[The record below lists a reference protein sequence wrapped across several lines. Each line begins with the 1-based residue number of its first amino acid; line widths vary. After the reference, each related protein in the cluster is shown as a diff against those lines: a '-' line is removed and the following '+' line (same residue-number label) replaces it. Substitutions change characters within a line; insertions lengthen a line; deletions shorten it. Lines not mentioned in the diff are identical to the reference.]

1 MWFLYQ
7 RWGMNKT
14 LLEPTIELLDECR
27 SGNQLAFKEIFY
39 MYRSYAFNLI
49 YKITGPYGDHED
61 LLQEVFFQIYLSLKT
76 FHGDSSF
83 KTWFHRVVIHV
94 CTRRWRYQKAEK
106 RISAKDTVHLEAV
119 ENMVQSNEPGSLKA
133 LELKDLVE
141 QALEDLDYKLRIP
154 IVLNIYGE
162 MDLAEIA
169 SIMGIP
175 EGTVKSRLFTARK
188 QIKGFLDGIDKE

>member
-1 MWFLYQ
+1 MV
-7 RWGMNKT
+7 KT
-14 LLEPTIELLDECR
+14 ILEPTKELLEECR
-27 SGNQLAFKEIFY
+27 AGNQLAFKEIFY
-39 MYRSYAFNLI
+39 MYRSYAYNLI
-49 YKITGPYGDHED
+49 YKITGPQGDHED

-106 RISAKDTVHLEAV
+106 RISPKDTVQIDAV
-119 ENMVQSNEPGSLKA
+119 ENMVPSGEIGSLKH

-141 QALEDLDYKLRIP
+141 RAVATLDYKLRIP
-154 IVLNIYGE
+154 LVLNIYSE

-188 QIKGFLDGIDKE
+188 QMREYLDGLEK

>member
-1 MWFLYQ
+1 MV
-7 RWGMNKT
+7 KT
-14 LLEPTIELLDECR
+14 ILEPTRELLEECKA
-27 SGNQLAFKEIFY
+27 GNQLAFKEIFY
-39 MYRSYAFNLI
+39 MYRSYAYNLI
-49 YKITGPYGDHED
+49 YKITGPNGDHED

-106 RISAKDTVHLEAV
+106 RISSKDTVHIDSV
-119 ENMVQSNEPGSLKA
+119 ENMIPSNEMGSLRN

-141 QALEDLDYKLRIP
+141 KAVGTLDYKLRIP
-154 IVLNIYGE
+154 LVLNIYSE

-188 QIKGFLDGIDKE
+188 QMRDFLDDLEK

>member
-1 MWFLYQ
+1 
-7 RWGMNKT
+7 MNKT
-14 LLEPTIELLDECR
+14 LLEPTKELLEECK
-27 SGNQLAFKEIFY
+27 SGNQLAFKEIFH
-39 MYRSYAFNLI
+39 MYRSYAYNLI

-76 FHGDSSF
+76 FQGDSSF

-106 RISAKDTVHLEAV
+106 RISPKNTVHLDAV
-119 ENMVQSNEPGSLKA
+119 ENTVQSTELSSLKH

-141 QALEDLDYKLRIP
+141 KSLDELDYKLRIP
-154 IVLNIYGE
+154 LVLNIYGE

-169 SIMGIP
+169 TIMGIP

-188 QIKGFLDGIDKE
+188 QMREFLDTLEK

>member
-1 MWFLYQ
+1 MT
-7 RWGMNKT
+7 KT
-14 LLEPTIELLDECR
+14 LLEPTRELLDECR
-27 SGNQLAFKEIFY
+27 SGNQVAFKEIFY
-39 MYRSYAFNLI
+39 MYRSYAYNLI
-49 YKITGPYGDHED
+49 FKITGPYGDHED

-94 CTRRWRYQKAEK
+94 CTRRWRYQKADK
-106 RISAKDTVHLEAV
+106 RISSKNTVTLETV
-119 ENMVQSNEPGSLKA
+119 ENSVPTNEMGSLKQ

-141 QALEDLDYKLRIP
+141 KGLEDLDYKLRIP
-154 IVLNIYGE
+154 LVLNIYGE

-188 QIKGFLDGIDKE
+188 QMRVFLDDLDES

>member
-1 MWFLYQ
+1 
-7 RWGMNKT
+7 MNKT
-14 LLEPTIELLDECR
+14 LLEPTRELLDECMA
-27 SGNQLAFKEIFY
+27 GNQLAFKEMFY
-39 MYRSYAFNLI
+39 MYRSYAYNLI
-49 YKITGPYGDHED
+49 YKITGPQGDHED

-106 RISAKDTVHLEAV
+106 RINSKDTVNLEAV
-119 ENMVQSNEPGSLKA
+119 ENIVPNAEMGTLKQ

-141 QALEDLDYKLRIP
+141 QALEAVDYKLRIP
-154 IVLNIYGE
+154 LVLNIYGE

-169 SIMGIP
+169 GIMGIP

-188 QIKGFLDGIDKE
+188 QIKEILDDLDKD

>member
-1 MWFLYQ
+1 
-7 RWGMNKT
+7 MNKT
-14 LLEPTIELLDECR
+14 LLEPTRELLDECR
-27 SGNQLAFKEIFY
+27 AGNQRAFREIFY

-49 YKITGPYGDHED
+49 FKITGPQGDHED

-94 CTRRWRYQKAEK
+94 CTRKWRYQTAEK
-106 RISAKDTVHLEAV
+106 RINPKDTVQIDAI
-119 ENMVQSNEPGSLKA
+119 ENMVPSSEMGTLKQ

-141 QALEDLDYKLRIP
+141 RALEKIDYKVKIP
-154 IVLNIYGE
+154 LVLNIYGE
-162 MDLAEIA
+162 MDLSEI
-169 SIMGIP
+169 SSVMGIP

-188 QIKGFLDGIDKE
+188 QIKEFLDGLEAQQ

>member
-1 MWFLYQ
+1 MV
-7 RWGMNKT
+7 KT
-14 LLEPTIELLDECR
+14 ILEPTKELLDECR

-39 MYRSYAFNLI
+39 MYRSYAYNLI
-49 YKITGPYGDHED
+49 YKITGPQGDHED

-106 RISAKDTVHLEAV
+106 RISPKDTVQIDAV
-119 ENMVQSNEPGSLKA
+119 ENMIPSNEIGSLKH

-141 QALEDLDYKLRIP
+141 RAVATLDYKLRIP
-154 IVLNIYGE
+154 LVLNIYSE

-188 QIKGFLDGIDKE
+188 QMREYLDGLEK

>member
-1 MWFLYQ
+1 
-7 RWGMNKT
+7 MNKT
-14 LLEPTIELLDECR
+14 LLEPSKELLRECR
-27 SGNQLAFKEIFY
+27 AGNQLAFKEIFH
-39 MYRSYAFNLI
+39 MYRSYAYNLI
-49 YKITGPYGDHED
+49 YKTTGAHGDHED

-76 FHGDSSF
+76 FQGDSSF

-94 CTRRWRYQKAEK
+94 CTRRWRYQQAEK
-106 RISAKDTVHLEAV
+106 RISKKDTVNLDSI
-119 ENMVQSNEPGSLKA
+119 ENMVPSMDCGSLRK

-141 QALEDLDYKLRIP
+141 QALDTLDYKLRIP

-169 SIMGIP
+169 TIMGIP

-188 QIKGFLDGIDKE
+188 QIKEFLDGLDN

>member
-1 MWFLYQ
+1 VI
-7 RWGMNKT
+7 KT
-14 LLEPTIELLDECR
+14 ILEPTRELLDECR

-39 MYRSYAFNLI
+39 MYRSYAYNLI

-106 RISAKDTVHLEAV
+106 RISPKDTVQIDAV
-119 ENMVQSNEPGSLKA
+119 ENMVPSNDANCLKH

-141 QALEDLDYKLRIP
+141 RAVSSLDYKLRIP
-154 IVLNIYGE
+154 LVLNIYSE

-188 QIKGFLDGIDKE
+188 QMREFLDGLDK

>member
-1 MWFLYQ
+1 MV
-7 RWGMNKT
+7 KT
-14 LLEPTIELLDECR
+14 ILEPTRELLEECKA
-27 SGNQLAFKEIFY
+27 GNQLAFKEIFY
-39 MYRSYAFNLI
+39 MYRSYAYNLI
-49 YKITGPYGDHED
+49 YKITGTNGDHED

-106 RISAKDTVHLEAV
+106 RISPKDTVQIDAI
-119 ENMVQSNEPGSLKA
+119 ENMVPSHEMGSLRT

-141 QALEDLDYKLRIP
+141 KAVGTLDYKLRIP
-154 IVLNIYGE
+154 LVLNIYSE

-188 QIKGFLDGIDKE
+188 QMRDFLDTLDK

>member
-1 MWFLYQ
+1 MV
-7 RWGMNKT
+7 KT
-14 LLEPTIELLDECR
+14 MLEPTRELLEECK
-27 SGNQLAFKEIFY
+27 SGNQLEFKEIFY
-39 MYRSYAFNLI
+39 MYRSYAYNLI
-49 YKITGPYGDHED
+49 YKITGANGDHED

-106 RISAKDTVHLEAV
+106 RISSKDTVQIDSL
-119 ENMVQSNEPGSLKA
+119 ENMIPTNEMGSLRH

-141 QALEDLDYKLRIP
+141 KAVGTLDYKLRIP
-154 IVLNIYGE
+154 LVLNIYSE

-188 QIKGFLDGIDKE
+188 QMREFLDNLEK

>member
-1 MWFLYQ
+1 
-7 RWGMNKT
+7 MNKA
-14 LLEPTIELLDECR
+14 LLEPTRELLDECR
-27 SGNQLAFKEIFY
+27 SGNQIAFKEIFY
-39 MYRSYAFNLI
+39 MYRSYAYNLI
-49 YKITGPYGDHED
+49 YKITGSNGDHED

-106 RISAKDTVHLEAV
+106 RISPKDTVHLELI
-119 ENMVQSNEPGSLKA
+119 ENMVPSGEMGSLRS

-141 QALEDLDYKLRIP
+141 RAMGDLDYKLRIP
-154 IVLNIYGE
+154 LVLNIYGE

-169 SIMGIP
+169 TIMGIP

-188 QIKGFLDGIDKE
+188 QMREFLDGLE

>member
-1 MWFLYQ
+1 
-7 RWGMNKT
+7 MNKT
-14 LLEPTIELLDECR
+14 LLEPTRELFDECR
-27 SGNQLAFKEIFY
+27 SGNQVAFKEVFY
-39 MYRSYAFNLI
+39 MYRTYAYNLI

-106 RISAKDTVHLEAV
+106 RISSKNTVNLESV
-119 ENMVQSNEPGSLKA
+119 ENSVTSPEMGSLKH

-141 QALEDLDYKLRIP
+141 QSLEELDYKLRIP
-154 IVLNIYGE
+154 LVLNIYGE

-188 QIKGFLDGIDKE
+188 QMREFLDDLEK

>member
-1 MWFLYQ
+1 
-7 RWGMNKT
+7 MNKT
-14 LLEPTIELLDECR
+14 LLEPTRELLDECR
-27 SGNQLAFKEIFY
+27 AGNQVAFKEIFH
-39 MYRSYAFNLI
+39 MYRSYAYNLI

-76 FHGDSSF
+76 FLGDSSF

-106 RISAKDTVHLEAV
+106 RISPKNTVNLETV
-119 ENMVQSNEPGSLKA
+119 ENSVPTTEIGSLKH

-141 QALEDLDYKLRIP
+141 QALEELDYKLRIP
-154 IVLNIYGE
+154 LVLNIYGE

-188 QIKGFLDGIDKE
+188 QMREFLDGLEK